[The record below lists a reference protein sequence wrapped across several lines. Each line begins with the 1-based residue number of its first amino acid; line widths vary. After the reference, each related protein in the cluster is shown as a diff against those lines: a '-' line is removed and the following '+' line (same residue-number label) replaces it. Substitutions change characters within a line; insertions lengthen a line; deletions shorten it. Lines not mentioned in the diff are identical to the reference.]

1 MATIRSSICVPRST
15 YGRIDNPPP
24 RFRPGNYGTN
34 HDKTRRARQ
43 AAADFVVLLLR
54 AFPSHGLGLASFA
67 NALAFDWQGNGN
79 GIRALSSAG
88 ERSLHTR
95 EVVGSIPTAP
105 TSSPTLRG
113 DACMLAHLV
122 RDEGVAGSNPATPTS

>member
-1 MATIRSSICVPRST
+1 MATIRSSTCAPRST
-15 YGRIDNPPP
+15 CSRVDNRPP

-54 AFPSHGLGLASFA
+54 AFPSHGLGLASFV
-67 NALAFDWQGNGN
+67 NVLAPDWQGNGN

-95 EVVGSIPTAP
+95 EVVGSIPIAP
-105 TSSPTLRG
+105 TISQLSPSLH
-113 DACMLAHLV
+113 AA
-122 RDEGVAGSNPATPTS
+122 